1 MLSGYYFVYVGV
13 DKMLY
18 LTCALS
24 VPFKNSLGIASSHN
38 IHFMKALL
46 LYWLHKTIKNL
57 SVGSIY
63 NNVW

>member
-24 VPFKNSLGIASSHN
+24 VPFKNSLGIASSRN

-46 LYWLHKTIKNL
+46 LYWLHKN
-57 SVGSIY
+57 Y
-63 NNVW
+63 